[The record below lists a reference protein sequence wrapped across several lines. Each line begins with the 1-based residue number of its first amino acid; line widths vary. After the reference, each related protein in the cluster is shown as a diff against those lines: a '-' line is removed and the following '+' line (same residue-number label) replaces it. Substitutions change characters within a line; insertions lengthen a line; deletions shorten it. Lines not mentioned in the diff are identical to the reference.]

1 MKKTKVIKKTEYS
14 FYVERDDGEYD
25 RKGGFKT
32 FKEANEYRC
41 ECQRGWLNHCD
52 YVFLIETTHY
62 GNGQESTNWHN
73 ITTMPNQK
81 EFLEERGLSAEY

>member
-25 RKGGFKT
+25 RKGSFKT

-41 ECQRGWLNHCD
+41 ECQRGWFNHCD
-52 YVFLIETTHY
+52 YVFLIEKTFY
-62 GNGQESTNWHN
+62 ANGSERCKSYNV
-73 ITTMPNQK
+73 TTMDNQK
-81 EFLEERGLSAEY
+81 AFLEERGLSAEC